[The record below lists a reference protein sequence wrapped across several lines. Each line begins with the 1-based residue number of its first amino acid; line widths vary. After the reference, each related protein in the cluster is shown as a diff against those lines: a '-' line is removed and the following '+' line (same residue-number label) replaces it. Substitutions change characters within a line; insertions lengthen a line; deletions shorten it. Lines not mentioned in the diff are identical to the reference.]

1 MNAKLASEVRY
12 LFNLTKNGV
21 TKYIKFFRKI
31 TLLGY
36 KILTNPSLLYINF
49 FNMLDIKTVMRTIW
63 PVLGQIIKKIL
74 NITIQQFKVMN
85 SIYFMFITGYNS
97 WYLRRMIPHLRN
109 IILLTDR
116 MKNCL
121 YPNLQHHN
129 TWVLYICI

>member
-1 MNAKLASEVRY
+1 MSSIR
-12 LFNLTKNGV
+12 
-21 TKYIKFFRKI
+21 
-31 TLLGY
+31 
-36 KILTNPSLLYINF
+36 TNN
-49 FNMLDIKTVMRTIW
+49 KE
-63 PVLGQIIKKIL
+63 IL

-97 WYLRRMIPHLRN
+97 WYLCRMIPHLRN

-129 TWVLYICI
+129 T